1 MTQQKQNAFTL
12 IELLVVL
19 ALLSTLLLLAAPSF
33 RDFYRSSQL
42 SSQTN
47 TFIAALHAA
56 KNEAIK
62 HNSYSYLV
70 PRDGANWSSGWFVF
84 VDNDFDQIYTPGSDI
99 QVLEEEGLVE
109 TLTIAGTGTAD
120 ENPAYISFN
129 GSGYPR
135 AKNNAPTG
143 LTLGLAVKGLSG
155 DEAVKNTRYIVL
167 ALTGRIRSCKPSS
180 SNDGN
185 CKSSLTE

>member
-1 MTQQKQNAFTL
+1 MTQRKQNAFTL

-19 ALLSTLLLLAAPSF
+19 ALLSSLLLLAAPSF
-33 RDFYRSSQL
+33 RDFYRSAQL

-62 HNSYSYLV
+62 YDSYSYLV
-70 PRDGANWSSGWFVF
+70 PRDGTNWSSGWSVF
-84 VDNDFDQIYTPGSDI
+84 VDSNFDQIFTKGVDI
-99 QVLEEEGLVE
+99 QVLDEEGLAE
-109 TLTIAGTGTAD
+109 TLAIAGTGTAA
-120 ENPAYISFN
+120 ETPAYISFN

-135 AKNNAPTG
+135 SKTNAPAGSTI
-143 LTLGLAVKGLSG
+143 TLSVKGFSG

-180 SNDGN
+180 ANDTN
-185 CKSSLTE
+185 CKSSSTE